1 MLLRTSVYKYLFE
14 ILLLILGGIYP
25 EVNLLDHTIIL
36 FLIFYGTTIL
46 IFIVAASFYIAT
58 SSAQEF

>member
-36 FLIFYGTTIL
+36 FLIFCGTTIL
-46 IFIVAASFYIAT
+46 IFIVAASFYIT
-58 SSAQEF
+58 TISAQEF